1 MKHNRI
7 TITPLALLLL
17 SDEED
22 LALLRSGK
30 SQAQEQP
37 LLNRGTLKGRQD
49 NLDDLSGRKYCKEKW
64 DS

>member
-30 SQAQEQP
+30 SQAGEQP
-37 LLNRGTLKGRQD
+37 LLKRSALRELKD
-49 NLDDLSGRKYCKEKW
+49 NPDYLNDKPCCKER
-64 DS
+64 